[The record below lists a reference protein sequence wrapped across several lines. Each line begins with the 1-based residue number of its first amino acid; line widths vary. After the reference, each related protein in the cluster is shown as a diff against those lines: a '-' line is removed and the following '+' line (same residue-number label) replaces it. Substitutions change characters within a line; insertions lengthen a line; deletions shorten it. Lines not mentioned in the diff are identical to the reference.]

1 MDDLKELDLEW
12 ENFCKKTNIDDE
24 INIIN
29 TDSDVSNDMDLFTK
43 NKILSCESLTNT
55 NKIDMPVSSPIY
67 ISTKTQIA
75 YLNQE
80 IDLKTLFWKIKIIP
94 YHIQNEGI
102 IKKQMKFNSSSQEEL
117 NILQEKIKLEN
128 CVEDHIISKI
138 DNPQGRIKFKDIRKI
153 SIGIS
158 NKDITSYRRKKRG
171 AFYNC
176 FVVIMRLNIDN
187 TFFKEIHIKV
197 FNTGKLEI
205 PGIQNDTIL
214 YKALDLLVYCLTPM
228 VNSNLPLCYNKDAT
242 ETVLINSNFRCGYF
256 IDRDKLYKILRFKYR
271 INCAFDP
278 CSYPGI
284 QCDFY
289 YDKTLEVQTG
299 QQPFLA
305 LKEEGYDANN
315 IVKVS
320 FMVFRTG
327 SILIVGKC
335 TEDILHKIYE
345 FLKKLLIDEFNQISG
360 STTQKVIE
368 QTKKKKKLKKFILTN

>member
-1 MDDLKELDLEW
+1 MDGLKELDLEW
-12 ENFCKKTNIDDE
+12 ENFCKKTD
-24 INIIN
+24 INQDINSIN
-29 TDSDVSNDMDLFTK
+29 TPSDDLYSMELLSKNTILSNDTL
-43 NKILSCESLTNT
+43 NNPE
-55 NKIDMPVSSPIY
+55 KIDIPISSPIY
-67 ISTKTQIA
+67 ISTKTLIA

-80 IDLKTLFWKIKIIP
+80 IDLKDIFWKVKIIP
-94 YHIQNEGI
+94 YHLQKEGI

-117 NILQEKIKLEN
+117 NILKDKIELEN
-128 CVEDHIISKI
+128 CVENHIISKI

-187 TFFKEIHIKV
+187 IFKEIHIKI

-205 PGIQNDTIL
+205 PGIQNDIIL
-214 YKALDLLVYCLTPM
+214 YKALNLLIYCLTPLLD
-228 VNSNLPLCYNKDAT
+228 SKLPLEYNKEST

-256 IDRDKLYKILRFKYR
+256 IDRDKLYKILRFKYK

-289 YDKTLEVQTG
+289 YDRNVKIQTG

-305 LKEEGYDANN
+305 LKEEGYDTNN
-315 IVKVS
+315 IIKVS

-335 TEDILHKIYE
+335 TEYILNNIYE
-345 FLKKLLIDEFNQISG
+345 FLKKLFIDEFYQISG
-360 STTQKVIE
+360 SADQAIVQ
-368 QTKKKKKLKKFILTN
+368 QTKKKKKLKKCILI

>member
-29 TDSDVSNDMDLFTK
+29 TDSNVSNDMDLFTK

-55 NKIDMPVSSPIY
+55 DKIYPPISSAIY

-80 IDLKTLFWKIKIIP
+80 IDLKDIFWKVKIIP
-94 YHIQNEGI
+94 YHVQKEGI

-128 CVEDHIISKI
+128 CVENHIISKI

-187 TFFKEIHIKV
+187 TFKEIHIKV

-228 VNSNLPLCYNKDAT
+228 INSNLPLCYNKDAT

-289 YDKTLEVQTG
+289 YDKTLEVQSG